1 MTIKLAQTPAKLSAL
16 FLAAFLGLTGCAQ
29 DTGID
34 PQPVCGNGLLET
46 GEQCD
51 DGANV
56 SGDGCSANCEEEEQD
71 ECGDSTL
78 NLGEGC
84 DDGNT
89 ISGDGCSSS
98 CSIEEAQQINEYIQG
113 LGELPPVTEETVEN
127 SQTLPV
133 ADGDYECTSQN
144 LTETRSISE
153 VSILQDGTTTLFPGA
168 ILRGDSLAGNGF
180 TETAFARKPMT
191 YSLSIQDGA
200 TSPKSATMQNPT
212 LSEFRNTIGGIL
224 AAANLTNVPVSATA
238 NVLEVRSEKEL
249 EFALG
254 ASVNSPQFDVKGQF
268 NFASTSLRSHY
279 LVTVDMRFFTADVD
293 AIINPSDVFAD
304 SVTAAEVQ
312 QKFSDGNPPVYVS
325 SITYGSRFYV
335 AVESAFD
342 SQEVGAALEASFHNG
357 VVAADGQT
365 SLSTKQ
371 VLSSSSLAFVTVGA
385 TPEQIAAFTAAI
397 DPSGDPI
404 AGIKAFMLN
413 KANFTAAN
421 IGEPLSFQLKHLA
434 DNQPA
439 AFGFAGTFDVESCI
453 RVSQNIRVILKSIKA
468 SNINEEVGQ
477 GQGAL
482 EAYGFI
488 KVQTL
493 DSGASNG
500 LLFSRAQ
507 TAPLSLP
514 EGSPAVG
521 VGGIQNQVILKIKPE
536 EAKDL
541 RLTFD
546 LNDQDT
552 SNDDVL
558 LNQLPQDVLFID
570 GFHRDVDLSFSTPS
584 GDLAFVVSFEPI
596 L

>member
-1 MTIKLAQTPAKLSAL
+1 MILSRFSTKAALSTL
-16 FLAAFLGLTGCAQ
+16 FLTVALGLVGCNP
-29 DTGID
+29 DPGTD
-34 PQPVCGNGLLET
+34 PQPVCGNGLLEA

-51 DGANV
+51 DGANID
-56 SGDGCSANCEEEEQD
+56 GDGCSAACEEDEQD

-78 NLGEGC
+78 NPGEGC

-98 CSIEEAQQINEYIQG
+98 CSIEEAQQIDDYIEG
-113 LGELPPVTEETVEN
+113 LGELPPVTEGTVTNNE
-127 SQTLPV
+127 TLPI

-144 LTETRSISE
+144 LTQTKAITE

-191 YSLSIQDGA
+191 YSLSILDGT
-200 TSPKSATMQNPT
+200 TSPKDATMQNPT
-212 LSEFRNTIGGIL
+212 LSEFRNTISGVL
-224 AAANLTNVPVSATA
+224 AAANLTNVPVSAVA
-238 NVLEVRSEKEL
+238 KVEEVRSEKEL

-254 ASVNSPQFDVKGQF
+254 VSVNSPQFDVKGQF
-268 NFASTSLRSHY
+268 HFADTSLRSHY
-279 LVTVDMRFFTADVD
+279 LVTVDMRFFTADVN

-325 SITYGSRFYV
+325 SITYGTRFYV

-342 SQEVGAALEASFHNG
+342 SQEVGAALDVSFNNG
-357 VVAADGQT
+357 AVAADGQT

-371 VLSSSSLAFVTVGA
+371 VLSSSSLSFVQIGA
-385 TPEQIAAFTAAI
+385 TPAQIAAFSAAI
-397 DPSGDPI
+397 DPSLDPI
-404 AGIKAFMLN
+404 QGIKAFMLN
-413 KANFTAAN
+413 QANFSAAN
-421 IGEPLSFQLKHLA
+421 IGAPLAFQLKHLA

-453 RVSQNIRVILKSIKA
+453 RVSQNIRVILQSIQA
-468 SNINEEVGQ
+468 DNIIEEAFQ
-477 GQGAL
+477 GQDAI
-482 EAYGFI
+482 EVYGFI
-488 KVQTL
+488 RVQTL
-493 DSGASNG
+493 DSGADNG
-500 LLFSRAQ
+500 LLFNRAQ
-507 TAPLSLP
+507 TLPLRLP
-514 EGSPAVG
+514 EGDDATL
-521 VGGIQNQVILKIKPE
+521 GGIANQVILKIKPE

-546 LNDQDT
+546 LNDQD
-552 SNDDVL
+552 SANDDVL
-558 LNQLPQDVLFID
+558 LNQFPQDVLFLD
-570 GFHRDVDLSFSTPS
+570 GFNRDVTATFPTPD
-584 GDLAFVVSFEPI
+584 GDLTFLISYQPI